1 MKKSV
6 FPVAVLLLLLWQP
19 SISLEGAKDGL
30 NLWACV
36 VLPTLLPFMLCST
49 AVVSSG
55 GIPLL
60 TAPFKPFLSRILGLS
75 PAGCY
80 VFLAGLLCG
89 YPMGAKTCADFLAG
103 GMISEGE
110 ARRLLA
116 FSNHPSPMF
125 LLGYVM
131 AGMEDVCPAPLFL
144 AAIYLPILP
153 LAFLSAAAYGSGP
166 EPSPQEC
173 RQPSSVGGFSFDRD
187 FMGCLES
194 MVRIGGY
201 ILAFSILAA
210 YIRRLSPLPT
220 PWNACLLGVTEITT
234 GVHAIKLS
242 LTGPALAG
250 ALAFCASFGGLS
262 GVFQTK
268 SVLELPRENAKK
280 NAGLSIRHY
289 VLWKVIHGEL
299 SCLLLTVLLL
309 LLPAPGA
316 APRLR

>member
-1 MKKSV
+1 
-6 FPVAVLLLLLWQP
+6 
-19 SISLEGAKDGL
+19 
-30 NLWACV
+30 
-36 VLPTLLPFMLCST
+36 
-49 AVVSSG
+49 
-55 GIPLL
+55 
-60 TAPFKPFLSRILGLS
+60 
-75 PAGCY
+75 
-80 VFLAGLLCG
+80 
-89 YPMGAKTCADFLAG
+89 
-103 GMISEGE
+103 
-110 ARRLLA
+110 
-116 FSNHPSPMF
+116 
-125 LLGYVM
+125 
-131 AGMEDVCPAPLFL
+131 
-144 AAIYLPILP
+144 
-153 LAFLSAAAYGSGP
+153 
-166 EPSPQEC
+166 
-173 RQPSSVGGFSFDRD
+173 
-187 FMGCLES
+187 MGCLES

-210 YIRRLSPLPT
+210 YIRRLSPLPA

-289 VLWKVIHGEL
+289 VLWKVIHGGL